1 MGLSIRGY
9 ARHRRVTHQAVRKA
23 IAAGRIVVG
32 ADGTI
37 DPAVADQAW
46 QERTAPRMPPPA
58 AAPPAGPRRGGRLRR
73 SGRQRRERVPR
84 ARAAALVVDVQT
96 KRLALEQRRGAHLAR
111 AGRPEGVLVR
121 AHDPRSLAGVAG
133 ARRPAARGV
142 VRARRGCRD
151 GRSRGLTCASISKSS
166 PVSAW
171 TSRFASSCGA
181 VADLAASVALRPATR
196 REDLAAGPSQRSAPR
211 AWRSPRRDS

>member
-9 ARHRRVTHQAVRKA
+9 ARHRRVTHQAVGKA

-121 AHDPRSLAGVAG
+121 AHDPRSLAGVARVG
-133 ARRPAARGV
+133 P
-142 VRARRGCRD
+142 
-151 GRSRGLTCASISKSS
+151 L
-166 PVSAW
+166 
-171 TSRFASSCGA
+171 
-181 VADLAASVALRPATR
+181 LAASFELDAGAVTVVLEGLRARASR
-196 REDLAAGPSQRSAPR
+196 RARQ
-211 AWRSPRRDS
+211 